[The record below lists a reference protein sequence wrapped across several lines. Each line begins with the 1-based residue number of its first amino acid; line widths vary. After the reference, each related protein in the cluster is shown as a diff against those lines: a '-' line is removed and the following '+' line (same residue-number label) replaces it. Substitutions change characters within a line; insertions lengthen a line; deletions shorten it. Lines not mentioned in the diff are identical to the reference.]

1 MHICTLDRY
10 RETTLYCQVF
20 DKQTHTLIRMK
31 NKLRF
36 ATAVALLVFA
46 LQVQAQS
53 TPTSVKPGT
62 YIKSKNL
69 NVDNYVEFAKA
80 LKAEGL
86 YTIDSA
92 CIPALVMHIRTVDGQ
107 TLSTQ
112 QMQQVK
118 TLASSKGLLDFEV
131 LTNYTDDKF
140 MQDCSEKRT
149 RQ

>member
-1 MHICTLDRY
+1 
-10 RETTLYCQVF
+10 
-20 DKQTHTLIRMK
+20 MK
-31 NKLRF
+31 NTLRY

-46 LQVQAQS
+46 SHVQAQS
-53 TPTSVKPGT
+53 TPSEAKPGT
-62 YIKSKNL
+62 YIKCENL

-80 LKAEGL
+80 LKAEGQ

-92 CIPALVMHIRTVDGQ
+92 CIPALVMHIRTKEGK
-107 TLSTQ
+107 TLTNQ

-118 TLASSKGLLDFEV
+118 SLASSKGLAEFAILA
-131 LTNYTDDKF
+131 NYSDDQF

>member
-1 MHICTLDRY
+1 
-10 RETTLYCQVF
+10 
-20 DKQTHTLIRMK
+20 MK
-31 NKLRF
+31 NTLRF

-46 LQVQAQS
+46 THVNAQS
-53 TPTSVKPGT
+53 TPSEAKPGT
-62 YIKSKNL
+62 YIKSKSL

-92 CIPALVMHIRTVDGQ
+92 CIPALLLHIRTADGK
-107 TLSTQ
+107 TLTAQ
-112 QMQQVK
+112 QMQSVK
-118 TLASSKGLLDFEV
+118 VLAASKGLADFEV
-131 LTNYTDDKF
+131 LTQYSDEKF